1 MKKQI
6 GVVMLAGA
14 LAMLGGTAM
23 ASSGALSAPKPKV
36 LAVLVQVDA
45 QGHVTKALP
54 SLPLDPEF
62 QRMLVKT
69 LDGWITR
76 PASIKG
82 HPVTSQ
88 MIINVALQ
96 AKPRKDGDYDANFAY
111 VSSLPSPYGAAAHWV
126 WSSNGNQLALVS
138 DSGTTNMAHWH
149 PQPEERYSQSSFAS
163 SRTSQNMPSSASQ
176 PTAAGNA
183 SAGSGTTNSK
193 H

>member
-62 QRMLVKT
+62 QVLLPT
-69 LDGWITR
+69 EGEAHGR
-76 PASIKG
+76 P
-82 HPVTSQ
+82 V
-88 MIINVALQ
+88 
-96 AKPRKDGDYDANFAY
+96 R
-111 VSSLPSPYGAAAHWV
+111 
-126 WSSNGNQLALVS
+126 LAVL
-138 DSGTTNMAHWH
+138 
-149 PQPEERYSQSSFAS
+149 
-163 SRTSQNMPSSASQ
+163 
-176 PTAAGNA
+176 
-183 SAGSGTTNSK
+183 
-193 H
+193 